1 MFENF
6 SKKQIIGT
14 PKLTQLYNMYFYM
27 LSSLCVNRF
36 NWKNLPKEIDPAFF
50 ENALLEHGQVVFFKD
65 EVLEKYAVMK
75 TNLGGTVDIYNHPNT
90 RWAYAN
96 QYMKS
101 LGKENSVIV
110 YDSVSRYPSYE
121 YLHLYAQSLANARL
135 TRDLNVLTKRTP
147 FIVAS
152 SDNTRLSAKNFIKMI
167 VDFVPFV
174 EIKSNFDNPI
184 SESLKVLDLKS
195 PDIYKDM
202 SQFMREELND
212 FCNIMGIDS
221 ISGAKK
227 ERLIADEVLQ
237 DSNQCAINRRNFI
250 ESRKRACTQI
260 NRIFGLN
267 IDVEFVGATFTKN
280 NGEVENENGNIYD
293 KN

>member
-50 ENALLEHGQVVFFKD
+50 ETSLLEHGQILFFRD
-65 EVLEKYAVMK
+65 EVLKKYAVMK

-90 RWAYAN
+90 RFAYAN
-96 QYMKS
+96 QYIKS
-101 LGKENSVIV
+101 LGKENSVIIF
-110 YDSVSRYPSYE
+110 DSVSRYPSYE
-121 YLHLYAQSLANARL
+121 YIHLYAQSLANARM

-152 SDNTRLSAKNFIKMI
+152 SDNTRLSAKNFIKML
-167 VDFVPFV
+167 VDFVPFL
-174 EIKSNFDNPI
+174 EIKSNFDNSI
-184 SESLKVLDLKS
+184 SESIKVLDLKS

-202 SQFMREELND
+202 SSFMREEIND

-227 ERLIADEVLQ
+227 ERLITDEVLQ

-250 ESRKRACTQI
+250 ESRKRACEQI
-260 NRIFGLN
+260 NRVFGLDL
-267 IDVEFVGATFTKN
+267 DVEFVGATFTKET
-280 NGEVENENGNIYD
+280 EVQASGNIHNSN
-293 KN
+293 K